1 MIFRIEKVD
10 PILARVT
17 FECNS
22 YLKSICGFWEMLNK
36 WAVVKNER
44 AEAMYNLCYDGDAAV
59 LQEDL
64 LTQAANDLTDV
75 MQKMIHSLV
84 QAQAKDDKV
93 FKAL

>member
-1 MIFRIEKVD
+1 
-10 PILARVT
+10 
-17 FECNS
+17 
-22 YLKSICGFWEMLNK
+22 MLNK

-75 MQKMIHSLV
+75 MHKMIHSLT
-84 QAQAKDDKV
+84 
-93 FKAL
+93 